1 MTVDPVADKYRQSVL
16 RTYRYLRLGMVV
28 LVVLLGVALI
38 LERWRA
44 GHLLDSISAY
54 YYTPAHAVF
63 VASLCAVGSCLV
75 IYRGRSDVEDVILNG
90 AGFLAF
96 VVAFVPTSRG
106 EAECNPQAAF
116 CDIPVSTV
124 EANITALLTIGAV
137 GLVLGYLI
145 SVRPRQV
152 TAHAQPIDAPARTL
166 FYALTIGFVLL
177 VAAFILARERFLQ
190 WGHYSA
196 AVLLFLAM
204 VVVVV
209 LSGRHLDREHGASP
223 GNHTMLR
230 RWYWGSFAFMIVAIV
245 VILVAGWAGLDHW
258 VFYLEGS
265 VIIGFAVFWI
275 IQTFGEVWDEPAA

>member
-1 MTVDPVADKYRQSVL
+1 MSAKLAQYVTCRHPD
-16 RTYRYLRLGMVV
+16 
-28 LVVLLGVALI
+28 
-38 LERWRA
+38 
-44 GHLLDSISAY
+44 LLDSISAY

-75 IYRGRSDVEDVILNG
+75 IYRGQLDLDDVILNG

-106 EAECNPQAAF
+106 EAGCDPRAAF

-124 EANITALLTIGAV
+124 EANVSALLIIGAI
-137 GLVLGYLI
+137 GLVLGYLT
-145 SVRPRQV
+145 SVRPREA

-166 FYALTIGFVLL
+166 FYALTIGYVLL
-177 VAAFILARERFLQ
+177 VAVFILARARFLQ

-209 LSGRHLDREHGASP
+209 RSGLHLNSEHGKST

-245 VILVAGWAGLDHW
+245 VILVAGAAGLDHW

-275 IQTFGEVWDEPAA
+275 IQTFGEVWNEPAA

>member
-1 MTVDPVADKYRQSVL
+1 MGVDPVAEKYRQSVL

-28 LVVLLGVALI
+28 LVVLLGVALV
-38 LERWRA
+38 LERRRS

-63 VASLCAVGSCLV
+63 VASLCAVGSCLI
-75 IYRGRSDVEDVILNG
+75 IYRGQLDVDDVILNG

-106 EAECNPQAAF
+106 EAECDPQAAF

-124 EANITALLTIGAV
+124 EANVTALLIIGAV
-137 GLVLGYLI
+137 GLVLGYLT
-145 SVRPRQV
+145 SVRPREV
-152 TAHAQPIDAPARTL
+152 TAHAQPIDASARTL
-166 FYALTIGFVLL
+166 FYGLTIGFILL
-177 VAAFILARERFLQ
+177 VAAFTLARERFLQ

-196 AVLLFLAM
+196 ALLLFAAM
-204 VVVVV
+204 IVVVVR
-209 LSGRHLDREHGASP
+209 SGLHLNDEHAKST

-230 RWYWGSFAFMIVAIV
+230 RWYWGSFAFMIVAII
-245 VILVAGWAGLDHW
+245 VILVARSAGLDHW

-275 IQTFGEVWDEPAA
+275 IQTYGEVWNEPAA